1 MHLSTSRTSFDNLC
15 FVFLISLS
23 WILIVLAI
31 FKLVYIASNS
41 LRLFSTCFISSSFSA
56 RSCFNRAF
64 SRVNSSCK
72 YIKCLSLASKVLN
85 SFLSSSVILYQNCTQ
100 IYRIESKQE
109 NILKG
114 IYQSRPKKLF
124 LSLLQ
129 LLFYVFLS
137 VYFFSVLY
145 ERICQVVP
153 IAMAS
158 NIIFNQR

>member
-1 MHLSTSRTSFDNLC
+1 MCDILLSINPEH
-15 FVFLISLS
+15 V
-23 WILIVLAI
+23 
-31 FKLVYIASNS
+31 
-41 LRLFSTCFISSSFSA
+41 
-56 RSCFNRAF
+56 
-64 SRVNSSCK
+64 
-72 YIKCLSLASKVLN
+72 
-85 SFLSSSVILYQNCTQ
+85 
-100 IYRIESKQE
+100 E